1 MVTAK
6 RNAKDTVFSDLFEKP
21 EYLLQLYQALHPED
35 TEATADML
43 QDATIQNI
51 LTDRIYNDL
60 GFVVR
65 DKLMILVEAQSTW
78 SVNIIVRA
86 LIYLAQSF
94 QDRFE
99 SRNVNLYSTKA
110 VQLPEPELYVIYTGD
125 RSDHPD
131 TLRLSEE
138 FFGGKATALDVT
150 VKMLYGDDR
159 TTIIGQYVRFCKVL
173 NEQLKKYGSTNEA
186 VLETV
191 RICKDENVLKDYLA
205 THEQEA
211 VSIMMALFNE
221 EYIQKA
227 YGYECKQEGIQEGM
241 QKGVQI
247 GMQKG
252 MQKGRKEG
260 RQEGKVELS
269 RVIQRLISAGRI
281 GEIDR
286 VTRDDAYY
294 EQVKKEFAI

>member
-43 QDATIQNI
+43 QDATIRNI

-65 DKLMILVEAQSTW
+65 DRLMILVEAQSTW

-86 LIYLAQSF
+86 LMYLAQSY

-131 TLRLSEE
+131 TLSLSAE

-173 NEQLKKYGSTNEA
+173 NEQMKKYGSTNEA

-191 RICKDENVLKDYLA
+191 RNC
-205 THEQEA
+205 
-211 VSIMMALFNE
+211 
-221 EYIQKA
+221 
-227 YGYECKQEGIQEGM
+227 
-241 QKGVQI
+241 
-247 GMQKG
+247 
-252 MQKGRKEG
+252 R
-260 RQEGKVELS
+260 
-269 RVIQRLISAGRI
+269 
-281 GEIDR
+281 
-286 VTRDDAYY
+286 
-294 EQVKKEFAI
+294 

>member
-86 LIYLAQSF
+86 LIYLAQSYL
-94 QDRFE
+94 DRFE

-131 TLRLSEE
+131 TLSLSEE

-173 NEQLKKYGSTNEA
+173 NEQLKKHGSTNEA
-186 VLETV
+186 ILETV
-191 RICKDENVLKDYLA
+191 RICKNEDVLKDYLA

-227 YGYECKQEGIQEGM
+227 YGYECKQEG
-241 QKGVQI
+241 
-247 GMQKG
+247 
-252 MQKGRKEG
+252 RLEG
-260 RQEGKVELS
+260 RLEGKNELS
-269 RVIQRLISAGRI
+269 RVIQCLFSAGRI

>member
-1 MVTAK
+1 
-6 RNAKDTVFSDLFEKP
+6 
-21 EYLLQLYQALHPED
+21 
-35 TEATADML
+35 
-43 QDATIQNI
+43 
-51 LTDRIYNDL
+51 
-60 GFVVR
+60 
-65 DKLMILVEAQSTW
+65 
-78 SVNIIVRA
+78 
-86 LIYLAQSF
+86 
-94 QDRFE
+94 
-99 SRNVNLYSTKA
+99 
-110 VQLPEPELYVIYTGD
+110 
-125 RSDHPD
+125 
-131 TLRLSEE
+131 
-138 FFGGKATALDVT
+138 
-150 VKMLYGDDR
+150 MLYGDDR

>member
-138 FFGGKATALDVT
+138 FFDGKATALDVT
-150 VKMLYGDDR
+150 VKMLYGDDP

-186 VLETV
+186 ILETV
-191 RICKDENVLKDYLA
+191 RICKNEDVLKDYLA

-211 VSIMMALFNE
+211 VNIMMALFNE

-227 YGYECKQEGIQEGM
+227 YGYECMQEGIQQGM
-241 QKGVQI
+241 QQGIQQ
-247 GMQKG
+247 GMQQG
-252 MQKGRKEG
+252 MNEM
-260 RQEGKVELS
+260 S
-269 RVIQRLISAGRI
+269 RVIQCLIAAGRVS
-281 GEIDR
+281 EIDR
-286 VTRDDAYY
+286 VTRDFAYY
-294 EQVKKEFAI
+294 DQIKKEFAV